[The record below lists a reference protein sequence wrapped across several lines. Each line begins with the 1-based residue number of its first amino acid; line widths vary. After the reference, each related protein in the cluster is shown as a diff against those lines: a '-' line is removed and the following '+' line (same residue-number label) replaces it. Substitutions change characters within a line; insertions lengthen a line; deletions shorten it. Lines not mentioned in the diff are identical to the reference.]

1 VEPARPKRVH
11 IGQVVPLSVPC
22 TPGGRRPRRFGSRV
36 IAAVGAFCAI
46 SLALPTGVGQAE
58 PGPTVKELKS
68 QAKKLGEQLEQLSE
82 QYNGLKVRLSQA
94 QRAAKVAAD
103 NARRQEVALEA
114 VQQKVGRLAASSY
127 MSGGVDQA
135 VAFVT
140 AQNPQSMLD
149 QAATLNFFAVQDGTE
164 VQTLAQAMQASQRA
178 RKAAQDRAAQ
188 VQRLRGEVDKKRK
201 KLESTYN
208 KVRGKLID
216 KDPGSII
223 GLPVTGSGKGAEAL
237 RFAMAKLGRPY
248 VWGAAGPTTFDCS
261 GLTMWAYQQVGINL
275 PHYTGSQWNAGTH
288 VSRSQLQPGD
298 LVFFYSDLHHMGMY
312 IGNGKMI
319 HAPQTGDV
327 VKISS
332 LDGRPFAGAV
342 RVA

>member
-1 VEPARPKRVH
+1 VDPARLKRVH
-11 IGQVVPLSVPC
+11 PEPC
-22 TPGGRRPRRFGSRV
+22 TSGGRRPSRLGRRAFAV
-36 IAAVGAFCAI
+36 VGAFCAI
-46 SLALPTGVGQAE
+46 FLTLPAGVGQAE
-58 PGPTVKELKS
+58 PGPTVKELKA
-68 QAKKLGEQLEQLSE
+68 QAKKLNEQLEQLSE
-82 QYNGLKVRLSQA
+82 QYNGLKVRFTQA

-103 NARRQEVALEA
+103 NAHRQEAALEK
-114 VQQKVGRLAASSY
+114 VQQKVGRLAANSY

-140 AQNPQSMLD
+140 AQNPQAMLD
-149 QAATLNFFAVQDGTE
+149 QAATLNFFAIQDGTE

-188 VQRLRGEVDKKRK
+188 VQQLRSEIDKKRK
-201 KLESTYN
+201 KLEATYN
-208 KVRGKLID
+208 KVRSKILD
-216 KDPGSII
+216 KDPGSIV
-223 GLPVTGSGKGAEAL
+223 GLPVTGSGKAAEAL
-237 RFAMAKLGRPY
+237 RFAMGKLGRPY
-248 VWGAAGPTTFDCS
+248 VWGAAGPSTFDCS
-261 GLTMWAYQQVGINL
+261 GLTMWAYKQVGINL
-275 PHYTGSQWNAGTH
+275 PHFTGSQWNAGTH